1 MLFARRRPAVVY
13 EAAPS
18 AGSQESKAV
27 GDWVLEADQYA
38 RLFTG
43 ARSTVQLLLQAFVL
57 GVVLSLVVGVGRLS
71 ERKWVRGIS
80 FAFVEF
86 ARGISSIILLFIMV
100 IAVPILLGDIFPWI
114 RGQPVIV
121 MASIALGI
129 NMGGYGAE
137 IIRGSILSI
146 PKGQTEATIALN
158 LSPTQRLRHVVL
170 PQAMR
175 IILPPMGNLTIEILK
190 GTALVSVA
198 GGFDLM
204 RATSN
209 LESAMLAQG
218 VIGVTVLFVNVL
230 VIYFVL
236 AQVVNGLFRLGE
248 RALDRRFQQRSGRSA
263 LPTTLVHS
271 EGN

>member
-1 MLFARRRPAVVY
+1 VEDWLLT
-13 EAAPS
+13 PS
-18 AGSQESKAV
+18 QYGSLL
-27 GDWVLEADQYA
+27 G
-38 RLFTG
+38 G
-43 ARSTVQLLLQAFVL
+43 ARATVQLLAQAFVL
-57 GVVLSLVVGVGRLS
+57 GVVLSLIVGVGRLS
-71 ERKWVRGIS
+71 ERRWVRGIS

-86 ARGISSIILLFIMV
+86 ARGISSIILLFILV
-100 IAVPILLGDIFPWI
+100 IAIPILLQDVFPWI
-114 RGQPVIV
+114 LGQPVIV

-137 IIRGSILSI
+137 IIRGSILAV

-158 LSPTQRLRHVVL
+158 LNPTQRLRYVVL

-204 RATSN
+204 RVTSN
-209 LESAMLAQG
+209 LEASMLAGG
-218 VIGVTVLFVNVL
+218 VIGVTVLYVNVL

-236 AQVVNGLFRLGE
+236 AQIINGLFRLGE
-248 RALDRRFQQRSGRSA
+248 RALDKRFEQREGRAA
-263 LPTTLVHS
+263 LPIPVTITHS
-271 EGN
+271 GGG